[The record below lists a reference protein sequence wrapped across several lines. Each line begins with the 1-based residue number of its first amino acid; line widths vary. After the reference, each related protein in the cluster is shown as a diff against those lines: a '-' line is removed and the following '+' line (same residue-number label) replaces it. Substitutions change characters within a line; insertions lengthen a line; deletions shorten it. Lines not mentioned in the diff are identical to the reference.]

1 MIRAHPRGLEGKL
14 RSVFAVQYFPKDR
27 ALNRRKNFCFVTF
40 ATQQVPCPAYT
51 LCLSQRCM
59 YMGCMQ
65 SLPVLSLTLTPVQA
79 AEKAAA
85 QSNRE
90 ISGYRIESI
99 SITHER
105 QEHYVRKQ
113 SGLPTGLTS
122 AGMPQE
128 ADLEY
133 VEDPSGQ
140 WAAAAGARSF
150 APESFAPYGGGLG
163 GLVRYP
169 HMVCACSAACDASLS
184 PNQCT
189 HPAGGPVAVSTV
201 PCARLAGCSIAAGC
215 AWCGRRLAPD
225 GAEGE

>member
-1 MIRAHPRGLEGKL
+1 MPCSISPRTE
-14 RSVFAVQYFPKDR
+14 RSTGAR
-27 ALNRRKNFCFVTF
+27 IFVLSRL
-40 ATQQVPCPAYT
+40 QRSRCPA
-51 LCLSQRCM
+51 
-59 YMGCMQ
+59 
-65 SLPVLSLTLTPVQA
+65 LPTPVALLGLGLHVLSMQELLASTLELHAVQA

-113 SGLPTGLTS
+113 SGLPTGLAST
-122 AGMPQE
+122 GVPQE

-140 WAAAAGARSF
+140 WAAAAAAGARSF
-150 APESFAPYGGGLG
+150 APESFPAYGGGLG

-169 HMVCACSAACDASLS
+169 QMVRA
-184 PNQCT
+184 
-189 HPAGGPVAVSTV
+189 
-201 PCARLAGCSIAAGC
+201 
-215 AWCGRRLAPD
+215 
-225 GAEGE
+225 

>member
-1 MIRAHPRGLEGKL
+1 MNRIAFTASARNMGCGCRAVLPQGPSAEPAQEFLFCHVCNAAGALHCPHLSPCRGLHVLDFGKPL
-14 RSVFAVQYFPKDR
+14 AP
-27 ALNRRKNFCFVTF
+27 T
-40 ATQQVPCPAYT
+40 PE
-51 LCLSQRCM
+51 
-59 YMGCMQ
+59 
-65 SLPVLSLTLTPVQA
+65 LTAVQA

-113 SGLPTGLTS
+113 SGLPTGLAST
-122 AGMPQE
+122 GVPQE

-140 WAAAAGARSF
+140 WAAAAAGARSF
-150 APESFAPYGGGLG
+150 APESFPAYGSGLG

-169 HMVCACSAACDASLS
+169 HMVSA
-184 PNQCT
+184 
-189 HPAGGPVAVSTV
+189 
-201 PCARLAGCSIAAGC
+201 
-215 AWCGRRLAPD
+215 
-225 GAEGE
+225 